1 MENQGSFVFVTVQCG
16 FSTSHVLPG
25 VGGGD
30 VARDFAKKFYN
41 SKQWIKCREAYKQ
54 SVNGLCERCLKAGK
68 YVPGDEVHHK
78 IPLTPENINNP
89 YITLSFENLE
99 LLCSSCHSI
108 EHNRK
113 YKEIVR
119 EGLKFDE
126 NGDLIE
132 IK

>member
-1 MENQGSFVFVTVQCG
+1 M
-16 FSTSHVLPG
+16 
-25 VGGGD
+25 
-30 VARDFAKKFYN
+30 AREFARKFYG
-41 SKQWIKCREAYKQ
+41 SRAWKECRASYIL

-78 IPLTPENINNP
+78 IYLSPDNINNP
-89 YITLSFENLE
+89 DITLSFENLE

-119 EGLKFDE
+119 EGLKFD
-126 NGDLIE
+126 DLGNLV
-132 IK
+132 KDKG

>member
-1 MENQGSFVFVTVQCG
+1 MPSGW
-16 FSTSHVLPG
+16 
-25 VGGGD
+25 
-30 VARDFAKKFYN
+30 VARVYWSDCMAREFAIKFYN
-41 SKQWIKCREAYKQ
+41 SKAWKKCREAYKQ

-126 NGDLIE
+126 NGDLVYTPL
-132 IK
+132 

>member
-1 MENQGSFVFVTVQCG
+1 M
-16 FSTSHVLPG
+16 
-25 VGGGD
+25 
-30 VARDFAKKFYN
+30 ARDFSIKFYN
-41 SKQWIKCREAYKQ
+41 SKAWKKCREAYKQ
-54 SVNGLCERCLKAGK
+54 SVNGLCERWLKEGK
-68 YVPGDEVHHK
+68 YVLGDEVHHK
-78 IPLTPENINNP
+78 IPLTPENINDP
-89 YITLSFENLE
+89 YIALSFENLE

>member
-1 MENQGSFVFVTVQCG
+1 M
-16 FSTSHVLPG
+16 
-25 VGGGD
+25 
-30 VARDFAKKFYN
+30 ARDFAKKFYN
-41 SKQWIKCREAYKQ
+41 SKALKKCREAYKKK
-54 SVNGLCERCLKAGK
+54 VNGLCERWLKEGK

-78 IPLTPENINNP
+78 IPLTPENINDP

-119 EGLKFDE
+119 EGLKFD
-126 NGDLIE
+126 NLGNLVKD
-132 IK
+132 KG